1 LSDTPNQ
8 SADALLLA
16 AAEAI
21 RQRAALRDLPEGERS
36 MARAIAAYNALTGG
50 TLSELDGWLFMC
62 ILKLSRATAGEAH
75 IDDYTDLAG
84 YAALAAECLQREAF
98 SKAFDKGTTALD
110 RAQQM
115 CDDLLK
121 TDFTPH
127 VSTEMISDGL
137 SQLIAD
143 NCEMVVSD
151 IEIESAWAD
160 LSEGRAVVITGD
172 DLCHTVRCRR
182 HEAIQIVKAHCAA
195 FGTSPRSTHYDGL
208 FLSLFCGDGHTK
220 CAEIADAILRA
231 NAVASDTAA

>member
-1 LSDTPNQ
+1 MSDTPNQ

-36 MARAIAAYNALTGG
+36 MARAIAAYNALTGAN
-50 TLSELDGWLFMC
+50 LSELDGWLFMC
-62 ILKLSRATAGEAH
+62 ILKLSRAQAGEAH

-84 YAALAAECLQREAF
+84 YAALAAECLQRQALRETGSIGAGIANSLGITPQQFECDLNKSDFGLGTEAVA
-98 SKAFDKGTTALD
+98 K
-110 RAQQM
+110 
-115 CDDLLK
+115 
-121 TDFTPH
+121 
-127 VSTEMISDGL
+127 IYSD
-137 SQLIAD
+137 A
-143 NCEMVVSD
+143 
-151 IEIESAWAD
+151 EIESAWAD

-208 FLSLFCGDGHTK
+208 FLSLFCGLDGHTK